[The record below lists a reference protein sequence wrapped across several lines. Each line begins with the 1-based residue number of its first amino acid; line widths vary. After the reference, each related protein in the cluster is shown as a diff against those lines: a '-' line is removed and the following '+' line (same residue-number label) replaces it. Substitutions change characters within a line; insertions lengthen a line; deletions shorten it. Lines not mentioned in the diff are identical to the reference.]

1 MPRLLRYLA
10 GRYAAA
16 VVLCLG
22 ALVVLVVGTTLV
34 ENAGGLAREAQ
45 GRALALQLIGWSA
58 VEYAYL
64 YWPVAALLG
73 LLATGA
79 QLAGQGELLA
89 VQAGGTGPLTLARP
103 FLGVALVGAALC
115 ALCGEFCLPTTVQAK
130 AHALEHF
137 RARDAATL
145 FYAQRT
151 QWFLDDSLLLY
162 LPEVDR
168 STATFCRP
176 SVYQLQAGR
185 IISVTSAQTLRY
197 HRAEASPQASLPPT
211 KASAPPTKADLPL
224 TKASAPP
231 TRADLPLTKASAPPA
246 QAGWWLHQ
254 AERHWVHRPQIEK
267 FEDLAVPLRVS
278 PRDLIDVTG
287 NPRLLRFNDLRALI
301 DRRERAGFA
310 TTAHRLELHSRSAQP
325 LSAVVL
331 VLLAL
336 PWATRPDRRRTLAGT
351 LGYGVVA
358 VGLYLSVSQIF
369 RVLAAGHDIAPIWG
383 AWGAPALS
391 CVLYLLWRWGR
402 RLAQQKFGAE
412 QTRVS

>member
-1 MPRLLRYLA
+1 MMPRLLRYLA

-151 QWFLDDSLLLY
+151 QWFLDDNLLLY

-168 STATFCRP
+168 ASATFCRP

-185 IISVTSAQTLRY
+185 IVSVTSAQSLRY
-197 HRAEASPQASLPPT
+197 HLAEAGVPATKPGVPATQAG
-211 KASAPPTKADLPL
+211 APPTK
-224 TKASAPP
+224 
-231 TRADLPLTKASAPPA
+231 
-246 QAGWWLHQ
+246 AGWWLHQ
-254 AERHWVHRPQIEK
+254 AERHWVHRPQIDK
-267 FEDLAVPLRVS
+267 FEELAVPLRVS

-287 NPRLLRFNDLRALI
+287 NPRLLRMAELRSLI
-301 DRRERAGFA
+301 KRREHAGFA

-336 PWATRPDRRRTLAGT
+336 PWATRPDRRRTLAST

-369 RVLAAGHDIAPIWG
+369 RVLATGHDIAPIWG

-391 CVLYLLWRWGR
+391 GALSVLWRWGGR
-402 RLAQQKFGAE
+402 RALQKLSASGA
-412 QTRVS
+412 RPS

>member
-1 MPRLLRYLA
+1 MQCLLRYLA
-10 GRYAAA
+10 RRYAAA
-16 VVLCLG
+16 VVLCLCS
-22 ALVVLVVGTTLV
+22 LVVLVVGTTLV

-64 YWPVAALLG
+64 YWPVAALLA

-79 QLAGQGELLA
+79 QLAAQGELLA
-89 VQAGGTGPLTLARP
+89 VQAGGTGPRTLARP
-103 FLGVALVGAALC
+103 FVAVALVGAALC
-115 ALCGEFCLPTTVQAK
+115 ALCGEYLLPTTVQAK

-151 QWFLDDSLLLY
+151 QWFLDGDLLLY

-168 STATFCRP
+168 ATAIFSGP
-176 SVYQLQAGR
+176 SVYQLQEGR
-185 IISVTSAQTLRY
+185 IVSVTSAKTLRY
-197 HRAEASPQASLPPT
+197 HRGGASTQAGVPTQAGVLPIQAGVPPT
-211 KASAPPTKADLPL
+211 QAGVPPTPAGV
-224 TKASAPP
+224 PP
-231 TRADLPLTKASAPPA
+231 T

-254 AERHWVHRPQIEK
+254 AERHWVHRPQIDR
-267 FEDLAVPLRVS
+267 FEDLEVPLRVS

-287 NPRLLRFNDLRALI
+287 NPRLLRFKELRALI
-301 DRRERAGFA
+301 NRREHAGFA

-358 VGLYLSVSQIF
+358 VGLYLSVSQVF
-369 RVLAAGHDIAPIWG
+369 RVLAAGHDVAPIWG

-391 CVLYLLWRWGR
+391 CALYLLWRWAR
-402 RLAQQKFGAE
+402 RLVPFRGTAAA
-412 QTRVS
+412 